1 MSERTFLMVKPDGVQ
16 RRLIGRIIQR
26 IEERGLKIVALKM
39 IRIQRELAERHYA
52 EHREKPFFKG
62 LIEYITSGPVVVMV
76 VDGKNSISVVRQM
89 VGKTNPAEA
98 GSGTIRGDF
107 GLDIGRNIVH
117 ASDSPDSAMRE
128 IDLFFKREEILDY
141 GLVDEIWVYE

>member
-16 RRLIGRIIQR
+16 RRLIGKIIQR
-26 IEERGLKIVALKM
+26 IEEKGLKIVALKM

-52 EHREKPFFKG
+52 EHREKPFFEG
-62 LIEYITSGPVVVMV
+62 LIDYITSGPVVVMV
-76 VDGKNSISVVRQM
+76 VEGKNSILVVRQM
-89 VGKTNPAEA
+89 VGKTNPVEA

-117 ASDSPDSAMRE
+117 ASDSLDSAIRE
-128 IDLFFKREEILDY
+128 IDLFFKQEEILDY
-141 GLVDEIWVYE
+141 SLVDEIWVYE